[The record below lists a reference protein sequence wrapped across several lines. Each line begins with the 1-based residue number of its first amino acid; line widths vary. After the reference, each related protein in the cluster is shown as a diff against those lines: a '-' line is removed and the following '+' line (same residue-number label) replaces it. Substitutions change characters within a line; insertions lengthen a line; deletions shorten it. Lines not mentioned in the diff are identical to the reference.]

1 MQDLLRRLN
10 ALPDLA
16 LGRFIER
23 VRALPLN
30 EATTRRLQNPTAPA
44 ETRNSDDNK
53 TDWWTDL
60 QRRVERLCYKNAQ
73 KQLMIEESGVIQLS
87 NRPRSLGF
95 INTAYI
101 SSHPLELHLRGGA
114 TDQVDETNQ
123 LFNNTDDSSSDMSDL
138 ESDDTDLDG
147 FILEINWDDF
157 STLYELI
164 HSPVGYCISLFA
176 WIKLGYFLFKV
187 IKKEYQIDP
196 NAYMLPRDFIDKM
209 IDAVL

>member
-1 MQDLLRRLN
+1 M
-10 ALPDLA
+10 
-16 LGRFIER
+16 
-23 VRALPLN
+23 
-30 EATTRRLQNPTAPA
+30 
-44 ETRNSDDNK
+44 
-53 TDWWTDL
+53 
-60 QRRVERLCYKNAQ
+60 
-73 KQLMIEESGVIQLS
+73 
-87 NRPRSLGF
+87 
-95 INTAYI
+95 
-101 SSHPLELHLRGGA
+101 RGGA